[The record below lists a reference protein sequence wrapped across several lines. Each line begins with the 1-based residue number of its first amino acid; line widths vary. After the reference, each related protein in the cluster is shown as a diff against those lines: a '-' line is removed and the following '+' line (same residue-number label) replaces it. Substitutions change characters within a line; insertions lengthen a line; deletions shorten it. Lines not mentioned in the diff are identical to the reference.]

1 MKERHV
7 VTSFLV
13 YTEGIEE
20 NSQGDNILLLKRSDK
35 VRTYKNHWAGISGGI
50 EENDSSPLERA
61 LKEIQEEISLSHTDI
76 TLIRSGKLLTILGEN
91 EQTIWK
97 VYPFL
102 FHINTT
108 NLINK
113 IQINWEHQ
121 TYEWIKPTELN
132 NYECVPNLL
141 ETLYRVYLPTHVHK
155 GLNDMFKDRNSGAQ
169 ELSKK
174 SLDILKETIINKEF
188 RKISKNSKEL
198 WKNLLNVGW
207 YLKEIRPN
215 MKASISFG
223 ITNVLKKSKEILQD
237 KEGIDIEE
245 YENNIINII
254 EQMKTSY
261 KENDKK
267 IKENFLKA
275 LFPSLNEE
283 KSKQEEDIHIMT
295 MSYSSTIYSSICSL
309 IQKFINYLTKEE
321 EKEEKDISTLKIT
334 IMESRPLN
342 EGATLA
348 QKLSTWLTSTSSS
361 SSTNSKIYNKIIIQ
375 VITDASC
382 NYFMPTVTHVL
393 IGADHISGNNGDI
406 INKIGSMS
414 LILSAKHFNK
424 SVYIITT
431 SNKIS
436 SPFEEKIEENESKE
450 LTKSYGNEWINN
462 IKGKNVL
469 IRNIYFEKVETKFI
483 DGYIMEINEEEN
495 KSIINTNKIKE
506 LWNQR
511 KEDERIFEELE
522 VNN

>member
-61 LKEIQEEISLSHTDI
+61 LKEIQEETSLSHTDI
-76 TLIRSGKLLTILGEN
+76 TLIRSGKLLTILGKN

-108 NLINK
+108 ILINK

-295 MSYSSTIYSSICSL
+295 MI
-309 IQKFINYLTKEE
+309 
-321 EKEEKDISTLKIT
+321 
-334 IMESRPLN
+334 
-342 EGATLA
+342 
-348 QKLSTWLTSTSSS
+348 
-361 SSTNSKIYNKIIIQ
+361 
-375 VITDASC
+375 ITDASC

>member
-1 MKERHV
+1 MIFFFY
-7 VTSFLV
+7 SFKW
-13 YTEGIEE
+13 
-20 NSQGDNILLLKRSDK
+20 KRCFSSLPLYIYIK
-35 VRTYKNHWAGISGGI
+35 RNHWAGISGGI

-61 LKEIQEEISLSHTDI
+61 LKEIQEETTLSHTDI

-102 FHINTT
+102 FRINTP
-108 NLINK
+108 NLKNK
-113 IQINWEHQ
+113 IQIDWEHQ
-121 TYEWIKPTELN
+121 AYEWIKPTELN
-132 NYECVPNLL
+132 NYVCVPNLL
-141 ETLYRVYLPTHVHK
+141 ETLYRVYLPTRVHK

-174 SLDILKETIINKEF
+174 SLDILKETIINKEL
-188 RKISKNSKEL
+188 RKISKNSNEL
-198 WKNLLNVGW
+198 WKNLLNIGW
-207 YLKEIRPN
+207 YLTQIRPN

-223 ITNVLKKSKEILQD
+223 ITNVLNRSKEILQK
-237 KEGIDIEE
+237 KEGITIEE

-254 EQMKTSY
+254 DQMKASY

-283 KSKQEEDIHIMT
+283 KPKQVEEIHIMT

-309 IQKFINYLTKEE
+309 IQKFINYLEE
-321 EKEEKDISTLKIT
+321 EEEEEDTSRLTIT

-348 QKLSTWLTSTSSS
+348 QKLSTRLTSSTT
-361 SSTNSKIYNKIIIQ
+361 TNSKIYNKIIIQ

-406 INKIGSMS
+406 MNKIGSMS

-436 SPFEEKIEENESKE
+436 SPFEEKNEENESKE
-450 LTKSYGNEWINN
+450 LTKSYGTEWINN
-462 IKGKNVL
+462 IKEKNVL

-483 DGYIMEINEEEN
+483 DGYIMEINNEA
-495 KSIINTNKIKE
+495 IVNTNKIKE

-511 KEDERIFEELE
+511 KEAEKIFEELE
-522 VNN
+522 VNYK